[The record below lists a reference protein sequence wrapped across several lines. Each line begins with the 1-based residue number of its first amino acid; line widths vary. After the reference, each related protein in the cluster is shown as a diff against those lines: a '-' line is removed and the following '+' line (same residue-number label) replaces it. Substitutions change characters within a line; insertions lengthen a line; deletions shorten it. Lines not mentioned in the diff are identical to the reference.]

1 MAVRSNN
8 PDCAELDRCLTA
20 GGKGRCA
27 RPVRSPRW
35 RLAQVCGDSRRA
47 LFRAP
52 ADTLPAWMDAASHPL
67 HLPRSP
73 YGQRNWGVEMPSFIG
88 HVVVSQDT
96 VLLGGWRGY
105 TRLMALEV
113 ETGELLWET
122 EHAATRTGKRW
133 FPDQG
138 TRKRHGAHGGPAQR
152 QAVVRLEAA
161 ASSGRSRR

>member
-8 PDCAELDRCLTA
+8 PDCAELDRCLTVGKAAARGRFDHRA
-20 GGKGRCA
+20 GG
-27 RPVRSPRW
+27 
-35 RLAQVCGDSRRA
+35 
-47 LFRAP
+47 
-52 ADTLPAWMDAASHPL
+52 
-67 HLPRSP
+67 